1 MKQLVFIHGRAQEGK
16 DSAGLKQEWID
27 AFKQGLAAAGTSLP
41 IDEERIHFPY
51 YGDTLVE
58 LVAGMSPD
66 EVAEVVV
73 RGEGGLDDAE
83 RDFMYEVLLDAVQA
97 QGIKVAAPGEA
108 DLSLPAHVDRGLG
121 NLKVVRAIAAG
132 IDSRWGAASAATLS
146 VVTHDV
152 HVYLKNV
159 AIAKIIDDGVR
170 QALPPNSESVIV
182 SHSLGTVIAY
192 KLLKTEGEA
201 NGWRVPAFITLG
213 SPLAVTPIRNKI
225 KPTKFPECIIG
236 AEGFAGWLNA
246 RDPKDIVALYPLDNT
261 HFTTNRSDAIV
272 NLSDVSNPTS
282 NHHGISGYLTDPR
295 VAVAIRD
302 ALL

>member
-121 NLKVVRAIAAG
+121 NMKVVRAIAAG

-272 NLSDVSNPTS
+272 NLSDVSNPTP

-295 VAVAIRD
+295 VAMAIRD

>member
-1 MKQLVFIHGRAQEGK
+1 MKQLVLIHGRAQEGK

-97 QGIKVAAPGEA
+97 QGIKVAVPGEA
-108 DLSLPAHVDRGLG
+108 DLSLPSHVDRGLG
-121 NLKVVRAIAAG
+121 NLKLVRAIAAG
-132 IDSRWGAASAATLS
+132 IDSRWGAASAATLL

-192 KLLKTEGEA
+192 KLLKTEGAA

-213 SPLAVTPIRNKI
+213 SPLAVTSIRNKI
-225 KPTKFPECIIG
+225 KPTKFPDCIIRT
-236 AEGFAGWLNA
+236 EGFAGWLNA

-261 HFTTNRSDAIV
+261 HFATNRSDAIV
-272 NLSDVSNPTS
+272 NYSDVSNPTS

-295 VAVAIRD
+295 VALAIRD
-302 ALL
+302 VLL